1 MSYNPKL
8 IKLQKNISLNEL
20 KNSDLNLIEEFIS
33 EDNITVQNQVQRML
47 VLKILLLE
55 ITINMVFG

>member
-33 EDNITVQNQVQRML
+33 EDNITVDFYRKKRN
-47 VLKILLLE
+47 KS
-55 ITINMVFG
+55 